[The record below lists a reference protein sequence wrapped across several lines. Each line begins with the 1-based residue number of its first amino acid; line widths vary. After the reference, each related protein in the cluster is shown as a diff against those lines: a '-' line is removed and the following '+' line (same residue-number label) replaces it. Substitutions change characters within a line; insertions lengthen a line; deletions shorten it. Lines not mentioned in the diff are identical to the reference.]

1 MASACNFF
9 AAYEFILSSICAY
22 LFKVIFLKACQQS
35 ALEAEQHTA
44 DCTDCSLQNLVRQLD
59 ISIMRRAVDERT
71 A

>member
-9 AAYEFILSSICAY
+9 AAYEINLR
-22 LFKVIFLKACQQS
+22 LFKIILLEACQQS
-35 ALEAEQHTA
+35 DLEAEQHTA

-59 ISIMRRAVDERT
+59 ISVMRRAVDERT